1 MRLKTLLMLGA
12 AAYAW
17 KKYSETGTLLP
28 HSRGRE
34 RELDEALDETF
45 PASDP
50 PSMTSPS
57 TTAGIRSGDI
67 KRH

>member
-1 MRLKTLLMLGA
+1 MRLKTLLMLGGA
-12 AAYAW
+12 VYAW
-17 KKYSETGTLLP
+17 KRYSEKGSLFARP
-28 HSRGRE
+28 HSRE

-57 TTAGIRSGDI
+57 TTAGIRSGDL